1 MFHAQRLFLA
11 AGLLMISAG
20 AAAAQ
25 TEPARDRTADLNAL
39 PPMQR
44 PVEAPAPAPVEPARP
59 PVQAVQPPA
68 PPQPRPAPAPVP
80 TPPAAV
86 AAPPRPVP
94 APVQSAPAPVP
105 TAPAPVRA
113 ASPAPSPAAAASPA
127 PPPVVAPAEP
137 RALGRA
143 ELEALPF
150 TLSLA
155 APYTVTAGRPG
166 PDFQV
171 WTVRKDGIA
180 QLMIYAGP
188 AAQFPIHDGQLVEAG
203 GRTTVVVMEEGRRRA
218 LEHLFRQAGPP
229 RQIHVWVASLDGE
242 DRDRAEAMAHTVSPR

>member
-1 MFHAQRLFLA
+1 MIHAQRLLLA

-25 TEPARDRTADLNAL
+25 TAPARDRTADLNAL
-39 PPMQR
+39 PPTQR
-44 PVEAPAPAPVEPARP
+44 PIEAPAPAPVEPSRP
-59 PVQAVQPPA
+59 PVPATQTQPQTPA
-68 PPQPRPAPAPVP
+68 PPRPEPAPVPAPVPVPVQTAPAPAPAPVRPAPAPV
-80 TPPAAV
+80 A
-86 AAPPRPVP
+86 
-94 APVQSAPAPVP
+94 
-105 TAPAPVRA
+105 A
-113 ASPAPSPAAAASPA
+113 ASPAPSPAAAAEPA
-127 PPPVVAPAEP
+127 PPPVGLPAEP
-137 RALGRA
+137 RALSRA

-188 AAQFPIHDGQLVEAG
+188 TAQFPIHDGQMVEAG
-203 GRTTVVVMEEGRRRA
+203 GRTTVVVVEEGRRRA